1 MTTFKD
7 QHQRRTD
14 MILALGLFDLTAED
28 RGLLDWLASW
38 DQTTTDRVAD
48 LFARLRRPPLRSS
61 DRAPRRSDRV
71 PEPSQPCIRCGLP
84 ADALIHHATANGHDF
99 TTDPARH

>member
-7 QHQRRTD
+7 QHRRRTD
-14 MILALGLFDLTAED
+14 MILALGLFELTAED
-28 RGLLDWLASW
+28 RKLLDWLAGW
-38 DQTTTDRVAD
+38 DQTTTDRAAD
-48 LFARLRRPPLRSS
+48 LFARLTRPPLRSS
-61 DRAPRRSDRV
+61 DRAPRLSVRV
-71 PEPSQPCIRCGLP
+71 PEPSQPCIRCGLL